1 MTRRMNLIAYMKTG
15 PTASHVG
22 GWRHPESTLDD
33 IFEPSRYERIAGV
46 LEDACF
52 DGCFFAD
59 LQGLYDIHGESF
71 DTYVRHGGQIS
82 FVDPMMVLPIMARA
96 TRHLGLGA
104 TLSTSFL
111 HPYHLARQLLSLDVI
126 SKGRVAWNVVTSAT
140 HLEAQNYGMD
150 SLPEKDL
157 RYDIADEVLE
167 ACMKLWASWDPDPFL
182 FDRDRGWLADPAK
195 VHYANYKGKYIAT
208 RGPLSIPQSP
218 QGHPVIMQA
227 GASPRGRE
235 FAGRWAEVV
244 FAAPGGKA
252 PMRALYDDLKGRAEA
267 GGRRPDELKI
277 LVAANC
283 IVGETESIACEKAA
297 FVNALAEEE
306 MSAAW
311 QSSNMGVD
319 MTKVSASATS
329 VEAKGA
335 QGIQGAIDHVRNQSA
350 ARGVPLA
357 QLIRQPVPDQIVG
370 TPAQVA
376 DQLSEMFEERLCD
389 GFVIIPVSFPTSHE
403 SFARSVV
410 PILQRRG
417 QFRTAYSG
425 STLRENLR
433 HA

>member
-140 HLEAQNYGMD
+140 HLEAQNYGMEA
-150 SLPEKDL
+150 LPEKDL

-182 FDRDRGWLADPAK
+182 FDKDRGWLADPAK
-195 VHYANYKGKYIAT
+195 VHYANYRGKYIAT

-227 GASPRGRE
+227 GASARGRD

-244 FAAPGGKA
+244 FSMPSGKA
-252 PMRALYDDLKGRAEA
+252 AMRGFYDDLKSRAESH
-267 GGRRPDELKI
+267 GRGPDDVKVV
-277 LVAANC
+277 VAVNC
-283 IVGETESIACEKAA
+283 VIGETESIAREKAA

-311 QSSNMGVD
+311 QSANTGID
-319 MTKVSASATS
+319 MTKVAAAATT
-329 VEAKGA
+329 VAAKGA
-335 QGIQGAIDHVRNQSA
+335 QGIQGAIDAVREQSA
-350 ARGVPLA
+350 ERGMTVA
-357 QLIRQPVPDQIVG
+357 QLIRQPVPDQLVG
-370 TPAQVA
+370 TPVQIA
-376 DQLSEMFEERLCD
+376 DQLCEMFEDRLCD
-389 GFVIIPVSFPTSHE
+389 GFVLIPVSFPTSHE

-410 PILQRRG
+410 PILQRRNL
-417 QFRTAYSG
+417 FRSAYSG
-425 STLRENLR
+425 RTLRENLR
-433 HA
+433 NA

>member
-1 MTRRMNLIAYMKTG
+1 MSRKMHLIAYLKTG

-46 LEDACF
+46 LEDARF

-59 LQGLYDIHGESF
+59 LQGLYDIHGGTF

-96 TRHLGLGA
+96 SRHLGLGA

-140 HLEAQNYGMD
+140 HLEAQNYGMET
-150 SLPEKDL
+150 LPDKDL
-157 RYDIADEVLE
+157 RYDIADEVME
-167 ACMKLWASWDPDPFL
+167 ACMKLWASWDPEPFL
-182 FDRDRGWLADPAK
+182 FDKERGWLADPDK

-244 FAAPGGKA
+244 FVMPGSKTA
-252 PMRALYDDLKGRAEA
+252 MREIYDDIKGRAVA
-267 GGRRPDELKI
+267 YGRKPDDI
-277 LVAANC
+277 QIMCAANC
-283 IVGETESIACEKAA
+283 IIGETDSIAREKAS

-311 QSSNMGVD
+311 QSSNMGID
-319 MTKVSASATS
+319 MTKVDQTS
-329 VEAKGA
+329 TDINAKDS
-335 QGIQGAIDHVRNQSA
+335 QGIQGAIEAVRNQSL
-350 ARGVPLA
+350 ARGVSMA

-370 TPAQVA
+370 TPISVA
-376 DQLSEMFEERLCD
+376 DQLCDMFEGNLCD
-389 GFVIIPVSFPTSHE
+389 GFVTIPVTFPSSHE
-403 SFARSVV
+403 TFARSVV

-417 QFRTAYSG
+417 MFRTEYSG
-425 STLRENLR
+425 RTLRENLR
-433 HA
+433 S